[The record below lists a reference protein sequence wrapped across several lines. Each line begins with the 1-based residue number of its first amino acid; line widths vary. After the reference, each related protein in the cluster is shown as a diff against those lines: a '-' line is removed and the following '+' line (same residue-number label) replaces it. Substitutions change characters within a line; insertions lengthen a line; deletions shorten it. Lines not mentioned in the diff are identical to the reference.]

1 MDDDENFDIDPE
13 IWLTYLLAVNGDEQ
27 EKKKLVDR
35 VSRKAG
41 IIPEKTE
48 LILDELVKFLVNK
61 SRSN

>member
-1 MDDDENFDIDPE
+1 MDGDENFDIDPE

-27 EKKKLVDR
+27 EKKKFVDQ
-35 VSRKAG
+35 VSKKAG

>member
-1 MDDDENFDIDPE
+1 MDGDENFDIDPE
-13 IWLTYLLAVNGDEQ
+13 IWLTYLLAVNGDGQ

-35 VSRKAG
+35 VSKKAG